1 LMVETSGAAPAWRI
15 MRALVLDNERRR
27 EVCDA
32 LGMSFIRIKAL
43 LRLAD
48 GPLAMGELASSL
60 ATDAPY
66 MTLVVDDLEQ
76 RGLVERQ
83 AHPHD
88 RRAKVVVATDR
99 GRAEGRRAR
108 AILETPPA
116 AFADLSPDDLEALV
130 RILSVFGPLQAP
142 GDASPPGPGGR
153 DPVSSS
159 SFAGRPAATAARAKG
174 M

>member
-1 LMVETSGAAPAWRI
+1 

-48 GPLAMGELASSL
+48 GPLSMGELASSL

-66 MTLVVDDLEQ
+66 TTLVVDDLEH
-76 RGLVERQ
+76 RGLVDRQ

-88 RRAKVVVATDR
+88 RRAKVVVLTKR

-116 AFADLSPDDLEALV
+116 AFADLASGDVEALV
-130 RILSVFGPLQAP
+130 RILSAVGSLSGRRRRVGAGSRQSGPSQLAVSRGP
-142 GDASPPGPGGR
+142 SGRGPRPGP
-153 DPVSSS
+153 
-159 SFAGRPAATAARAKG
+159 KG
-174 M
+174 CRR